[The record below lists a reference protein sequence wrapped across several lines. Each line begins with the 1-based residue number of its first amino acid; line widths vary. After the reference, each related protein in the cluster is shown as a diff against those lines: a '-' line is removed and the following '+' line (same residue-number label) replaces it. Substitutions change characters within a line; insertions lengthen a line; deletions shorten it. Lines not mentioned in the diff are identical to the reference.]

1 MDGNDVVFLGSRARP
16 IFSERDYQ
24 AARRLL
30 SEHAQTLKPFLEAG
44 RFQSL
49 IRELSDYESRSASAP
64 GTLAGHRGEYELENH
79 RQLQR
84 RWSDAERWGG
94 GQAAYV

>member
-1 MDGNDVVFLGSRARP
+1 MDGNDVVFLGPRARP
-16 IFSERDYQ
+16 ISSERDYQ

-49 IRELSDYESRSASAP
+49 IRELSDYESRSASTH
-64 GTLAGHRGEYELENH
+64 GSLAEHAADYELDRRN
-79 RQLQR
+79 QLQR
-84 RWSDAERWGG
+84 RWSDAGPWAG

>member
-1 MDGNDVVFLGSRARP
+1 MDGNDVVFLGPRARP
-16 IFSERDYQ
+16 ISSERDYE

-49 IRELSDYESRSASAP
+49 IREVSNYESRSASTHGSSARHS
-64 GTLAGHRGEYELENH
+64 AEYELDRQN
-79 RQLQR
+79 QLQR
-84 RWSDAERWGG
+84 RWSDAARWGS